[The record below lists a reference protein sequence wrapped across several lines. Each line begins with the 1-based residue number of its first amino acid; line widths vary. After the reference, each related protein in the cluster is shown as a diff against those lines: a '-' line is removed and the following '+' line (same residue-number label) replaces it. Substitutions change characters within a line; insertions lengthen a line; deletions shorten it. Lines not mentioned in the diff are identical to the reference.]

1 MKAVEKQARKS
12 YNSLERAAKIAD
24 HLSRIASAGRVLD
37 VLRGAIQRILH
48 IQKFHLQLGD

>member
-24 HLSRIASAGRVLD
+24 NLSRIASAGRVLD
-37 VLRGAIQRILH
+37 VLRGIQRILH